1 MVLDLCRVQKK
12 MLHFPG
18 EDQKIITQ
26 LMQNGADVFMQTT
39 TVSIEKYRDGKM
51 VTPRLRDLGSL

>member
-39 TVSIEKYRDGKM
+39 TVSIEKYRGGKK
-51 VTPRLRDLGSL
+51 VTP

>member
-1 MVLDLCRVQKK
+1 MFDRCRVQKK

-39 TVSIEKYRDGKM
+39 KVSD
-51 VTPRLRDLGSL
+51 D